1 LVLVFKYIHIDKEF
15 FMNDGVKKMG
25 FVVVAVLVMAGCA
38 SKPDAVAAVPTAAEV
53 RRELGANNVE
63 NQTQRSSIVEWMNR
77 NLGEPSV
84 PLWLKPLVKGNAEPM
99 KAEFGIDAGT
109 RVRYSIAQRANREEA
124 RVQAG
129 LLFAAQVASELKTYV
144 MTAAAQTLNE
154 GQIAVVEEITTA
166 TKVTVTGIERVA
178 DFWQLI
184 ETENSGG
191 RAKSHEY
198 VYYVAWAMPQAT
210 WTALTRKY
218 VNDVVGK
225 IPDQAVQANVARA
238 YGDIQAAADREMEMT
253 DAEFRQKLR
262 MQEQAARDAQAR
274 EMARIN
280 QETAV
285 DAAARAAEAEARY
298 SAYRSG
304 DPAKVAAAAVT
315 AGDIDW
321 ISALGT
327 AEGAI
332 F

>member
-1 LVLVFKYIHIDKEF
+1 
-15 FMNDGVKKMG
+15 
-25 FVVVAVLVMAGCA
+25 
-38 SKPDAVAAVPTAAEV
+38 
-53 RRELGANNVE
+53 
-63 NQTQRSSIVEWMNR
+63 
-77 NLGEPSV
+77 
-84 PLWLKPLVKGNAEPM
+84 
-99 KAEFGIDAGT
+99 
-109 RVRYSIAQRANREEA
+109 
-124 RVQAG
+124 
-129 LLFAAQVASELKTYV
+129 
-144 MTAAAQTLNE
+144 
-154 GQIAVVEEITTA
+154 
-166 TKVTVTGIERVA
+166 
-178 DFWQLI
+178 LI

-191 RAKSHEY
+191 RAKSREY

-225 IPDQAVQANVARA
+225 IPDQAVQTNMARA
-238 YGDIQAAADREMEMT
+238 YGDIQAAADREQEMT

-280 QETAV
+280 QETVVAVTAV

-304 DPAKVAAAAVT
+304 DPAKAAAAAAT